1 MNRRGLKKAA
11 KQIRLLRIV
20 SRVNR
25 AAGFVRAA
33 TAALSLLL
41 LLANVLAVIKMIP
54 ER

>member
-1 MNRRGLKKAA
+1 MKRKALKKTAA
-11 KQIRLLRIV
+11 QLRWLRIIT
-20 SRVNR
+20 RVNR

-41 LLANVLAVIKMIP
+41 LLVNVLAVIKMIP